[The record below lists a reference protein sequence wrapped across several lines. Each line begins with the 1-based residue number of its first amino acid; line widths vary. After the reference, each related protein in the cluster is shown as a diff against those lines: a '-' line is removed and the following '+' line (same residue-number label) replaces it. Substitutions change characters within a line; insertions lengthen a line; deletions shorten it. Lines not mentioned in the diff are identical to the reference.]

1 MVNNNDLN
9 FTQVA
14 IKKLYILFTFPP
26 DGGVKVLSAEGWALL
41 LVPTFLAI
49 IVMLLYGFWDKIT
62 GMEYYVDD
70 EILGYDE
77 KMVNTERR

>member
-1 MVNNNDLN
+1 M
-9 FTQVA
+9 
-14 IKKLYILFTFPP
+14 
-26 DGGVKVLSAEGWALL
+26 GGVRVLSAKGWALL
-41 LVPTFLAI
+41 LIPTFLAI

-77 KMVNTERR
+77 KMVNKDRR